1 MFRNLLI
8 LFVAGV
14 VIIAPFLFQQEQKA
28 SAWREG
34 DPMLYIISPH
44 NEAIRY
50 EFERAFSLSEI
61 EAGRKPVR
69 IEWINIGGTTEILR
83 YLKSAYGT
91 SFKASWQSQGKP
103 WPDNGVNVVT
113 DARFNTKE
121 PGKDVSAQKF
131 DLQLQAYTALRA
143 TDDPKAF
150 GIRRD
155 LFFGG
160 GEFDH
165 SKAFGEGYTVRV
177 WPEGQ
182 EPKHLFTA
190 PDGTLLIP
198 ERLSGELWRTPAVLG
213 NCVSAFGI
221 VYNADRLTQLG
232 FPIKASTEWQWD
244 DLADPRLFRQVG
256 VADPTKSGS
265 IAKAFEMIIHQKVY
279 QRVRREGFDDAQIAS
294 FEKLY
299 GRDGKRPTTVPEAYQ
314 RAVEAGWVDGLRLVQ
329 LIGANARYFT
339 DAAGKVP
346 IDVGQGDAAAGMCI
360 DFYGRFQAQVSIGK
374 DGQSHMEYV
383 TPRGGSSVS
392 CDPISLLRGSPNREL
407 AVRFIEFV
415 LSVEGQKLWTY
426 KPGTPGGPEKFALRR
441 IPIRRDF
448 YPSTQPSMQASHEQH
463 LQYAADDLADP
474 TIDPYA
480 LAETFT
486 YQRRWTGSHFG
497 IQRDLIRAMCMDSGE
512 ELRGAWSAI
521 IRAGGPDQQPDAM
534 NVLNT
539 LPVIQVR
546 NKETGVMEDV
556 KIEWSTITSVSKKY
570 DTLDYMREWTEA
582 FRGQYRRAGSS
593 VKVQN

>member
-1 MFRNLLI
+1 MFRNALI
-8 LFVAGV
+8 LLLAAV
-14 VIIAPFLFQQEQKA
+14 VIAVPFLFRETPKGT
-28 SAWREG
+28 AWQAG
-34 DPMLYIISPH
+34 DPVLFIISPH

-50 EFERAFSLSEI
+50 EFERGFSLSEV

-83 YLKSAYGT
+83 YLKSAYGGA
-91 SFKASWQSQGKP
+91 FKASWQGQGKS
-103 WPDNGVNVVT
+103 WPENGVNVVT

-121 PGKDVSAQKF
+121 AGKGVDAGAFKSQV
-131 DLQLQAYTALRA
+131 DAYNSLRA

-177 WPEGQ
+177 WPEGS
-182 EPKHLFTA
+182 EPTELFVA
-190 PDGTLLIP
+190 PDGTILIP
-198 ERLSGELWRTPAVLG
+198 EKQSGETWRTPSVIG

-221 VYNADRLTQLG
+221 VYNVDRLKQLG
-232 FPIKASTEWQWD
+232 FPIKSSTEWRWD
-244 DLADPRLFRQVG
+244 DLADPRFATQVG

-279 QRVRREGFDDAQIAS
+279 QSVRASGYDDATIAS
-294 FEKLY
+294 FEKMY
-299 GRDGKRPTTVPEAYQ
+299 GRDGKRPTTVPASYQ
-314 RAVEAGWVDGLRLVQ
+314 EAVESGWLDGLKLVQ

-339 DAAGKVP
+339 DSASKVP
-346 IDVGQGDAAAGMCI
+346 IDVGQGDAAVGMCI

-374 DGQSHMEYV
+374 DGAEHMKYV
-383 TPRGGSSVS
+383 TPLGGSSVS
-392 CDPISLLRGSPNREL
+392 CDPISLLRGAPSREL

-415 LSVEGQKLWTY
+415 LSEKGQKLWTY

-448 YPSTQPSMQASHEQH
+448 YPSTRPAINDSAVAHRA
-463 LQYAADDLADP
+463 YAADDLADP

-480 LAETFT
+480 LAQTFT
-486 YQRRWTGSHFG
+486 YIRRWTGSHFG
-497 IQRDLIRAMCMDSGE
+497 IQRDLIRAMCMDSGD
-512 ELRGAWSAI
+512 ELRAAWATI
-521 IRAGGPDQQPDAM
+521 NAHGGPDKQPDAM
-534 NVLNT
+534 KQLTV
-539 LPVIQVR
+539 LPVVKLWNR
-546 NKETGVMEDV
+546 ETKQYDNVEI
-556 KIEWSTITSVSKKY
+556 KWATITDVPKKY
-570 DTLDYMREWTEA
+570 DPLDFSREWTEA
-582 FRGQYRRAGSS
+582 FRANYRQAERL
-593 VKVQN
+593 VH